1 MEWEK
6 CNKSIVYPH
15 ASCFYQA
22 RIFKKGEDD
31 IYADIVQY
39 DCIGNLPQSWELDIQ
54 IPEGFSITG
63 KTINVKSFIYAKLD
77 YKRMEKDAKKL
88 IKALIK

>member
-63 KTINVKSFIYAKLD
+63 KQSMLKVLSTRN
-77 YKRMEKDAKKL
+77 L
-88 IKALIK
+88 ITRGWRKTLKN